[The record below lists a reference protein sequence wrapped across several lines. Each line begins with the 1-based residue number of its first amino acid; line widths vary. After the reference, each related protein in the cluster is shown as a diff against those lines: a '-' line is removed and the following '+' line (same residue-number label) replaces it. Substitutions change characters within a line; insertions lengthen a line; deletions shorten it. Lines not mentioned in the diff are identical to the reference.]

1 MYPGER
7 VKVSHGGPL
16 HTENLGPGMETDCV
30 IADPKLRGEQQP
42 ATGAENCMSSYRSKS
57 SGKKC
62 PGSWPGVFK
71 TLPGENQR
79 PQ

>member
-42 ATGAENCMSSYRSKS
+42 VTGAEVTRE
-57 SGKKC
+57 
-62 PGSWPGVFK
+62 
-71 TLPGENQR
+71 GEAGTG
-79 PQ
+79 PSCCLL

>member
-30 IADPKLRGEQQP
+30 IADPKLRGEQ
-42 ATGAENCMSSYRSKS
+42 GRRSRHWAFLL
-57 SGKKC
+57 
-62 PGSWPGVFK
+62 PPLVFFFRK
-71 TLPGENQR
+71 GLADST
-79 PQ
+79 